1 MKRRD
6 FLARTGL
13 GLGSLALSGGLLGG
27 LARAAESTDRY
38 YVFCYFEGGWDHL
51 LALDPRDPAIFTSA
65 AVNET
70 GIEPGYELLP
80 ADFSRQ
86 LVKAGGMSF
95 GPAIGEMAELT
106 DHFSVVRG
114 INMATLTHEVGRRYF
129 ITGRPPSGSTARG
142 SSVASLASWH
152 LGDAEP
158 VPHLALSVES
168 YLEPDLPAYAAAMQ
182 VAAVDSMRY
191 ILREN
196 LGIPTLVRPGV
207 KDALARYRAKAGAC
221 DDGGA
226 GGSSLAASYR
236 ANSERAVQLVKSDLW
251 REFEF
256 TQPQHAALRAH
267 YGFTE
272 TQLETPFG
280 RAALAAQAIKTG
292 LSRVVSIAVAGQ
304 LDTHDGQWA
313 LQHPTRLRDGF
324 DAMARLITDLRDTEA
339 VGGGSLLDKTTLVA
353 FSEFGRT
360 ARLNPRGGRDHL
372 LTNCALLAGA
382 GIAPGKVAGSS
393 SDNALGPN
401 LIDLASGASSES
413 GTSLKPEHVMTTLL
427 AASGIPG
434 DRLRSEPLPTLLR

>member
-1 MKRRD
+1 MNRRD
-6 FLARTGL
+6 FLTRSTL
-13 GLGSLALSGGLLGG
+13 GLGSLALSGSALSE

-51 LALDPRDPAIFTSA
+51 LGLDPRDPAQFNA
-65 AVNET
+65 ANLNT
-70 GIEPGYELLP
+70 TNIEPGYDLLP
-80 ADFSRQ
+80 AEFSREPIT
-86 LVKAGGMSF
+86 AGGISF

-129 ITGRPPSGSTARG
+129 ITGRPPSGSVARG
-142 SSVASLASWH
+142 SSVASLATWQ
-152 LGDAEP
+152 LGDTEP
-158 VPHLALSVES
+158 VPHLALGVES
-168 YLEPDLPAYAAAMQ
+168 YLEPDLPAFAAAMQ
-182 VAAVDSMRY
+182 VGGVDSMRY

-207 KDALARYRAKAGAC
+207 KDALARYWEKARTC

-226 GGSSLAASYR
+226 ASSSLAESYR
-236 ANSERAVQLVKSDLW
+236 ANRARAVELVKSDLW

-256 TQPQHAALRAH
+256 AEPQHAALRAH
-267 YGFTE
+267 YGFTA

-280 RAALAAQAIKTG
+280 RAALAAQALKTG
-292 LSRVVSIAVAGQ
+292 LSRVISVAIAGQ

-313 LQHPTRLRDGF
+313 LQHPVRLRDGF
-324 DAMARLITDLRDTEA
+324 DAMARLMTDLRDSEA
-339 VGGGSLLDKTTLVA
+339 PGGGSLLDKTTLVA
-353 FSEFGRT
+353 FSEFGRQ

-382 GIAPGKVAGSS
+382 GIAPGKVVGSS

-401 LIDLASGASSES
+401 LIDLATGQPSEA
-413 GTSLKPEHVMTTLL
+413 GVSLKPEHVMSTVL
-427 AASGIPG
+427 AAGGITA
-434 DRLRSEPLPTLLR
+434 DRLRSEPLTTILR

>member
-1 MKRRD
+1 MNRRA

-13 GLGSLALSGGLLGG
+13 GVGSLALSGGLLQR

-51 LALDPRDPAIFTSA
+51 LALDPRDPAEFTSA

-70 GIEPGYELLP
+70 GIEPAWDLLP
-80 ADFSRQ
+80 ADFTRQ
-86 LVKAGGMSF
+86 LVVAGGIRF

-142 SSVASLASWH
+142 SSVASLASWQ
-152 LGDAEP
+152 LGSAEP
-158 VPHLALSVES
+158 VPHLSLSVES
-168 YLEPDLPAYAAAMQ
+168 YLEPDLPAYAAAMP
-182 VAAVDSMRY
+182 VAGVDSMRY

-207 KDALARYRAKAGAC
+207 KDALARYWERARSC

-226 GGSSLAASYR
+226 ASSQLAETYR
-236 ANSERAVQLVKSDLW
+236 DNRARAVELVKSDLW

-256 TQPQHAALRAH
+256 SQPQLASVRAH
-267 YGFTE
+267 YGLSP

-280 RAALAAQAIKTG
+280 RAALASQAIKTG
-292 LSRVVSIAVAGQ
+292 LSRVVSVALAGQ

-313 LQHPTRLRDGF
+313 AQHSTRLRDGF
-324 DAMARLITDLRDTEA
+324 DALARLITDLRDTEA
-339 VGGGSLLDKTTLVA
+339 PGGGSLLDKTTLVA

-360 ARLNPRGGRDHL
+360 ARLNSRGGRDHL

-382 GIAPGKVAGSS
+382 GIAPGRVVGSS
-393 SDNALGPN
+393 SDNAMGPD
-401 LIDLASGASSES
+401 LVDLATGQPSED
-413 GTSLKPEHVMTTLL
+413 GVSLKPEHVMSTVL
-427 AASGIPG
+427 AAAGIPA
-434 DRLRSEPLPTLLR
+434 DRLRSEPLPSLLL

>member
-1 MKRRD
+1 MKRRE

-13 GLGSLALSGGLLGG
+13 GLGSLALSGGALSG
-27 LARAAESTDRY
+27 LARAAESADRY

-51 LALDPRDPAIFTSA
+51 LALDPRDPATFTAA
-65 AVNET
+65 AVDET
-70 GIEPGYELLP
+70 GIELGYDRLPG
-80 ADFSRQ
+80 DFSRQ
-86 LVKAGGMSF
+86 LITAGGLSF

-142 SSVASLASWH
+142 SSVASLAAWH

-196 LGIPTLVRPGV
+196 LGIPTLVRSGV
-207 KDALARYRAKAGAC
+207 KDALARYRAKAAAC
-221 DDGGA
+221 DTGGA
-226 GGSSLAASYR
+226 GGSSLADAYR
-236 ANSERAVQLVKSDLW
+236 ANSARAVELVKSDLW

-256 TQPQHAALRAH
+256 TEPQHAALRAH

-272 TQLETPFG
+272 AQLETPFG

-292 LSRVVSIAVAGQ
+292 LSRVVSVALAGQ

-339 VGGGSLLDKTTLVA
+339 AGGGSLLDKTTLVA

-382 GIAPGKVAGSS
+382 GIAPGEAVGSS

-401 LIDLASGASSES
+401 LIDLATGLSSEA
-413 GTSLKPEHVMTTLL
+413 GVSLKPEHVMSTVL
-427 AASGIPG
+427 AASGTPAA
-434 DRLRSEPLPTLLR
+434 RLRSEALPTLLR